1 MRGGAKHSP
10 FLRNTWYRKC
20 RRTGNI
26 AHVSAEI
33 REKRA
38 AGKSLRRISNRCRSV
53 GNRAAEREENTH
65 LNALDRG
72 LPAPATRN
80 YLVKPAMHVPGLA
93 PRSNTAEVLK
103 IMRESPRESPEHPKS
118 EITGHG
124 KSTFSN
130 AAYRFSLRLWDPT
143 AFLKTLIDKLHWQ
156 NLQLLGII

>member
-1 MRGGAKHSP
+1 MFPQRFG
-10 FLRNTWYRKC
+10 R
-20 RRTGNI
+20 
-26 AHVSAEI
+26 SAQRVNRFDEFPI
-33 REKRA
+33 A
-38 AGKSLRRISNRCRSV
+38 AGASAIVQQSQK
-53 GNRAAEREENTH
+53 ENTH

-72 LPAPATRN
+72 LPARATRN
-80 YLVKPAMHVPGLA
+80 NLGKPAIVVPRLA

-143 AFLKTLIDKLHWQ
+143 AFLKTLIDKPHWQ